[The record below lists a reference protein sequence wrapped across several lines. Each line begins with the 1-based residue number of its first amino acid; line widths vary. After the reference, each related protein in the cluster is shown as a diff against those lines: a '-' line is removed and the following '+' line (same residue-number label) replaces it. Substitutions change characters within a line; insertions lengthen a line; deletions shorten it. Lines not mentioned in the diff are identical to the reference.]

1 MGIIS
6 AIVTYFLSGYTFK
19 KQENIEVIYSNM
31 SSHYG
36 DTFSNMPIVKSF
48 ALNSLKNKQLKKL
61 TDERLAKQT
70 PILIWWGVIV
80 SFSQVLKI
88 IVSIVV
94 IFFGSF
100 LYVQGD
106 ISIGEIVMFLSFS
119 VIFLA
124 AIEDL
129 TWTLEGMFW
138 RLAGIKDYF
147 EILDTPIEV
156 QDKVG
161 ANKLMRVRGDITFK
175 NLEFSYDQKRT
186 ILKNINIDIQAGEK
200 VAFV

>member
-1 MGIIS
+1 
-6 AIVTYFLSGYTFK
+6 
-19 KQENIEVIYSNM
+19 M